1 MLRETPI
8 PVRIVIGPTTADAT
22 ILIGEEDVTSM
33 VQALNFSAVGEGTVP
48 RLALELATQDIV
60 IEGAALV
67 EVPREAGGFEEAADL
82 IESMDSRE
90 LLREAANT
98 LKSGSTS
105 ASANLILLI
114 AEKLRKAG
122 AG

>member
-8 PVRIVIGPTTADAT
+8 LPIRISISPDGSGSIRIGDQEIADQ
-22 ILIGEEDVTSM
+22 VS
-33 VQALNFSAVGEGTVP
+33 ALSFHAVGEGQAP
-48 RLALELATQDIV
+48 RLALEVWSNDVV
-60 IEGAALV
+60 IEGAAIV
-67 EVPREAGGFEEAADL
+67 EVPREAGGFDEAADL

>member
-1 MLRETPI
+1 MLRVTPTLPI
-8 PVRIVIGPTTADAT
+8 RITVDKNGTGT
-22 ILIGEEDVTSM
+22 ILINDQDITSQVT
-33 VQALNFSAVGEGTVP
+33 ALNFSAAGDGAPP
-48 RLALELATQDIV
+48 RLALEVWSDDVV
-60 IEGAALV
+60 IEGAATV

-82 IESMDSRE
+82 VESMDSRE

-105 ASANLILLI
+105 ASANLISLI